1 MRDNPKETKMST
13 KNTKRNLVVDDRM
26 KSRKG
31 RRKYKNE
38 TLLQLQRRKEK
49 ELLNQW
55 KAERDNTKKTKL
67 IVRKQAHDVSRREK
81 ERFIDETDY
90 IEEDRYIWKHDGCN
104 KECLEENCAEYIM
117 EHLFSCYD

>member
-1 MRDNPKETKMST
+1 
-13 KNTKRNLVVDDRM
+13 
-26 KSRKG
+26 
-31 RRKYKNE
+31 
-38 TLLQLQRRKEK
+38 
-49 ELLNQW
+49 
-55 KAERDNTKKTKL
+55 L